1 MTPRRVLVLI
11 VIVLGALWLWY
22 RPWVPGPT
30 IPADRATSHPLPQDR
45 PLRIVTMGTSLTA
58 SYDWP
63 AVLQD
68 RLSACLP
75 VPVEITKVAKN
86 GENIRWG
93 AGQTAQVIDAE
104 PDIVLIEYAINDADI
119 FDGLSPRN
127 ARAILEG
134 LIADLRLA
142 LPRASVVLATMSPAA
157 GPRGRIRPR
166 LAYHY
171 TQYRDIAADNGIG
184 LIDLYPRWLSRP
196 PAQRGLELDGLH
208 PDAEVVKAVILQ
220 PLTDYLGQ
228 TVGVSC
234 SG

>member
-1 MTPRRVLVLI
+1 MTRRRSLVFI
-11 VIVLGALWLWY
+11 VVILGALWLWY

-30 IPADRATSHPLPQDR
+30 IPADRATSHPMPQNR

-58 SYDWP
+58 NYDWP
-63 AVLQD
+63 AVLQG
-68 RLSACLP
+68 RLSACLSA
-75 VPVEITKVAKN
+75 PVEIIKVAKN

-93 AGQTAQVIDAE
+93 ATQKAPVIDAD
-104 PDIVLIEYAINDADI
+104 PDIILIEYAINDAD
-119 FDGLSPRN
+119 FLDGVSPRN

-134 LIADLRLA
+134 LIADLLLA
-142 LPRASVVLATMSPAA
+142 LPDATVVLATMSPAI
-157 GPRGRIRPR
+157 GPRGHIRPR

-171 TQYRDIAADNGIG
+171 TQYREIAEDNDTG
-184 LIDLYPRWLSRP
+184 LIDLYPRWLARP
-196 PAQRGLELDGLH
+196 PGQRGLEVDGLH
-208 PDAEVVKAVILQ
+208 PDPEVTKEVILL